1 MKQII
6 RWGGAAL
13 ALLAFALAAAAC
25 SDSGDSGAADRAAN
39 AAETAAAAAGEA
51 ANSAGAAADSA
62 GSAAD
67 AAGRAADA
75 AEEAAG
81 SAADAAGAASNA
93 ADRAGDAADTAASAA
108 SASAA
113 SQSDDED
120 PGEITVYSGRT
131 ESLVGALIE
140 QFEADTGTRV
150 NIRYGGTAELAAA
163 ILEEGG
169 RSPADIYYGQDAGAL
184 SALAEGGALAVL
196 PSRITGLVDPKFRDG
211 EGRWIGTSGRARVLI
226 ISPERVPDP
235 PDSVFDLVRPEWR
248 GRVGWAPANGSF
260 QAFVTAMRRIHGEG
274 ETREWLEGM
283 IANGVREYPKNS
295 PQVQAVGDGE
305 LDIGLV
311 NHYYLFRFTAED
323 PDFPAANHFTDA
335 GDAGELI
342 NVAGVGLVAASDDEG
357 PALRFIEYLLSR
369 SGQEYFRNQTS
380 EYPLSAGVEARPEL
394 VPLEDLDPP
403 SLALTSLSDL
413 DGTLEL
419 LREVGALP

>member
-1 MKQII
+1 M
-6 RWGGAAL
+6 L

-169 RSPADIYYGQDAGAL
+169 RSPADVYYGQDAGAL

-235 PDSVFDLVRPEWR
+235 PDSVFDLVQPEWR

-260 QAFVTAMRRIHGEG
+260 QAFVTTMRRIHGED

>member
-1 MKQII
+1 M
-6 RWGGAAL
+6 L

-169 RSPADIYYGQDAGAL
+169 RSPADVYYGQDAGAL

-235 PDSVFDLVRPEWR
+235 PDSVFDLVQPEWR

-260 QAFVTAMRRIHGEG
+260 QAFVTAMRRIHGED

-323 PDFPAANHFTDA
+323 PDFAAANHFTDA